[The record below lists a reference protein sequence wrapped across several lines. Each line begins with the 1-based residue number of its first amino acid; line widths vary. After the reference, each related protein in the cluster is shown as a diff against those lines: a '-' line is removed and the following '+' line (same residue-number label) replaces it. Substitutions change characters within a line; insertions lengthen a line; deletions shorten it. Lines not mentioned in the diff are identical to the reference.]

1 MKTHYLLIKY
11 VKYGAISPFISI
23 FAQTIHDSNTEMK
36 LRQIFL
42 PILMMS
48 FIIPARAQ
56 SMAGSSIAS
65 RTLLISDGTK
75 KIEERVYDNGLG
87 DIVQETLSYPGS
99 SLPSVTVHHEY
110 DEYRRRTKSWLPVT
124 FSSGNGFIAGTTI
137 ASQAVSQ
144 YSDSAPFS
152 RTEYDGFLPSQPSAE
167 YKAGAQWQGNGKKV
181 TVAYNEYV
189 GSGLYAYED
198 GRLYKLQSRKYLRTL
213 TTDEDGCWS
222 AEYTDLGGRLLI
234 SETSQGKTYFVYNA
248 KGDVSYVIPPAL
260 SQYIVSNFGPE
271 PDCIP
276 DTDDMMQKYAYVYRY
291 DNQRHCIYKKLPGC
305 EPVYYVYDKAGACIL
320 TQDGVQR
327 QGGVWAYSIPDKF
340 GRPCISGICH
350 KSVSYSSEPLHAY
363 HVYAEYNGSTTQ
375 TGGYT
380 VHNFSL
386 GNDPTLYSAAYYDS
400 YDFIGNHGVPS
411 SLTASNENG
420 YSVDSSVGHGLPTG
434 SATAIIKDGSVSG
447 YTYSAI
453 YYDSR
458 YNVSQVNTVDHLG
471 KNDITSTAYTYTG
484 KPDKTRNRHRFD
496 GTRSMVED
504 ISYTYDGADRTSVY
518 SVSITSG
525 FPPLIATQTYGYDD
539 LGRLSSISRPFTF
552 GYVNYTYDLHGW
564 MTGITTD
571 SFCEELFY
579 ASGPGS
585 PRYNGNVSSMR
596 WENHNY
602 YRKRGYKFTY
612 DNANRLTQATYGEG
626 TNITYNSG
634 RFSESVQYEAASG
647 NIKRI
652 TRNGKNSSSGYG
664 QMDNLTLSYDGYRL
678 TGVSETVTD
687 YSATGTFEYKGA
699 NGSEYLYDANGALV
713 ADRSRG
719 IAYIDYDFN
728 GNPQTIYFLN
738 GNEIRYTYTAAGEK
752 LCAKYCIAAP
762 NVTRTFGVKPEG
774 YTSGQV
780 ISGYQYDYLMGG
792 SLILW
797 DGLIDKVLF
806 DGGYANGTPVNN
818 STTYEF
824 ALHYYNKDHLG
835 SNREVVSNSGVVQ
848 QVTNYY
854 PFGAPYAD
862 PNAVVGSTIQPF
874 KYNGKELETMHG
886 LNTYDYGARQYDPI
900 TIRWDRMDPLC
911 EKNPDIT
918 PYHFCHNNPVNKID
932 PNGKDD
938 YYTRD
943 GTYLGTNKAITDNI
957 YITGEDQYRKLEDG
971 KYAINMSS
979 RVAIND
985 TELDAEA
992 YSKIFTNSLRLGGY
1006 NTSNLSGGKIQVT
1019 VWHMEG
1025 GSKVSDNYTENASSV
1040 GSALATTNS
1049 DHDNGARITAYIWPQ
1064 GTEERELFSTRSNII
1079 SCIGDHEFKGHYQLG
1094 YKHEENTSDRIYRM
1108 QKNSPNWNKT
1118 TIQFKNY
1125 INKIIKDNGWE

>member
-862 PNAVVGSTIQPF
+862 PNAVVGSTLQPF

>member
-65 RTLLISDGTK
+65 RTVLISDGTK

-181 TVAYNEYV
+181 TVAYSEYV
-189 GSGLYAYED
+189 GAGLYAYED

-234 SETSQGKTYFVYNA
+234 SETSQGNTYYIYNA
-248 KGDVSYVIPPAL
+248 KGDISYVIPPIL
-260 SQYIVSNFGPE
+260 SEYITSNFGPE
-271 PDCIP
+271 PDYIP
-276 DTDDMMQKYAYVYRY
+276 DSDGMMQKYAYVYRY

-305 EPVYYVYDKAGACIL
+305 EPVYYVYDKAGNCIL

-327 QGGVWAYSIPDKF
+327 QDGVWAYSIPDKF
-340 GRPCISGICH
+340 GRPCIGGICH
-350 KSVSYSSEPLHAY
+350 NSVSYSSEPLHPY
-363 HVYAEYNGSTTQ
+363 HVYAEYDGASTA

-380 VHNFSL
+380 VHGLTLSSQ
-386 GNDPTLYSAAYYDS
+386 TLYTAAYYDS

-411 SLTASNENG
+411 SLTAFNENG

-458 YNVSQVNTVDHLG
+458 YNVSQVNTVNHLG

-900 TIRWDRMDPLC
+900 LCRWDRRDPLC
-911 EKNPDIT
+911 EKNYGIS
-918 PYHFCHNNPVNKID
+918 PYVYCGNDPVNSID
-932 PNGKDD
+932 PDGRSGLKVLLKGAYKIGKTVAKNGLSSLGKSATYVAAFNDVVDD
-938 YYTRD
+938 AKTVLD
-943 GTYLGTNKAITDNI
+943 SNTSTMD
-957 YITGEDQYRKLEDG
+957 
-971 KYAINMSS
+971 
-979 RVAIND
+979 RVVAGVSLLSEIASPVSVK
-985 TELDAEA
+985 DAEYIGKVTKGLTKD
-992 YSKIFTNSLRLGGY
+992 YSKIGSTGKVGEEALKKLGGVSQRPFE
-1006 NTSNLSGGKIQVT
+1006 TSRGKRIIDQFS
-1019 VWHMEG
+1019 EG
-1025 GSKVSDNYTENASSV
+1025 VAHESKVGYQSLTKRIKSQIQKDAELIETKEID
-1040 GSALATTNS
+1040 GSTWHFFESPVTGKDGPSKPLM
-1049 DHDNGARITAYIWPQ
+1049 D
-1064 GTEERELFSTRSNII
+1064 ELKKNDII
-1079 SCIGDHEFKGHYQLG
+1079 VEIHK
-1094 YKHEENTSDRIYRM
+1094 
-1108 QKNSPNWNKT
+1108 
-1118 TIQFKNY
+1118 
-1125 INKIIKDNGWE
+1125 

>member
-124 FSSGNGFIAGTTI
+124 SSGNGFIAGTTI

-144 YSDSAPFS
+144 YSDTAPFS

-167 YKAGAQWQGNGKKV
+167 YKAGVQWQGNDKKV
-181 TVAYNEYV
+181 TVAYSEYV

-213 TTDEDGCWS
+213 ATDEDGCWS
-222 AEYTDLGGRLLI
+222 TEYTDLGGRLLI
-234 SETSQGKTYFVYNA
+234 SETSQGKTYYVYNP

-271 PDCIP
+271 PDYIP
-276 DTDDMMQKYAYVYRY
+276 DTDNMMQKYAYVYRY

-305 EPVYYVYDKAGACIL
+305 VPVYYVYDKAGNCIL
-320 TQDGVQR
+320 SQDGVQR
-327 QGGVWAYSIPDKF
+327 QAGVWAYSIPDRF
-340 GRPCISGICH
+340 GRQCISGICH
-350 KSVSYSSEPLHAY
+350 NSVSYSSEPLHAY
-363 HVYAEYNGSTTQ
+363 HVYAEYTGSTTQ

-386 GNDPTLYSAAYYDS
+386 GNDQTLYSATYYDR

-411 SLTASNENG
+411 SLTAYVENG

-434 SATAIIKDGSVSG
+434 SVTAGIKEGSVSG
-447 YTYSAI
+447 YMYSAI
-453 YYDSR
+453 YYDSW
-458 YNVSQVNTVDHLG
+458 YNVSQVKTVNHLG
-471 KNDITSTAYTYTG
+471 KNDITSTTYTYTG
-484 KPDKTRNRHRFD
+484 KPDKTRYRHRLD
-496 GTRSMVED
+496 GTHSMIEN
-504 ISYTYDGADRTSVY
+504 ISCTYDGADRRESYT
-518 SVSITSG
+518 VSLSCGIQ
-525 FPPLIATQTYGYDD
+525 PLIATLTYGYDD
-539 LGRLSSISRPFTF
+539 LGRLSSVSRPFSSGNIT
-552 GYVNYTYDLHGW
+552 YTYDLHGW

-579 ASGPGS
+579 ANGPGS

-596 WENHNY
+596 WKNDNY

-612 DNANRLTQATYGEG
+612 DNVNRLTQAVYGEG
-626 TNITYNSG
+626 ANLTYNSG

-647 NIKRI
+647 NIKRV
-652 TRNGKNSSSGYG
+652 TRNGKNSSNGYG

-678 TGVSETVTD
+678 TGVSEAAAD

-719 IAYIDYDFN
+719 IAYIAYDDH
-728 GNPQTIYFLN
+728 GNPQTIYFTN
-738 GNEIRYTYTAAGEK
+738 GNETRYAYSASGEK
-752 LCAKYCIAAP
+752 LCARYYIAVP
-762 NVTRTFGVKPEG
+762 NVTRAFGVKPEG
-774 YTSGQV
+774 YPQNQV
-780 ISGYQYDYLMGG
+780 MATYQYDYLLDGN
-792 SLILW
+792 LVLW

-806 DGGYANGTPVNN
+806 DGGYANGTPVST
-818 STTYEF
+818 STTYGF

-862 PNAVVGSTIQPF
+862 PNAVVGSTLQPF

-886 LNTYDYGARQYDPI
+886 LNTYDYGARQYNPI
-900 TIRWDRMDPLC
+900 VARWDRMDPLC
-911 EKNPDIT
+911 EKYYSIS
-918 PYHFCHNNPVNKID
+918 PYAYCGNNPVMSID
-932 PNGKDD
+932 PDGK
-938 YYTRD
+938 
-943 GTYLGTNKAITDNI
+943 KI
-957 YITGEDQYRKLEDG
+957 YIPNKFQSVVLQM
-971 KYAINMSS
+971 IN
-979 RVAIND
+979 
-985 TELDAEA
+985 T
-992 YSKIFTNSLRLGGY
+992 YSKTQYKVDAKGFMCIDKDAGINEKGATHYSERLSATIFAESMLTIEVGDKYTAKYG
-1006 NTSNLSGGKIQVT
+1006 
-1019 VWHMEG
+1019 
-1025 GSKVSDNYTENASSV
+1025 KVSRTYDVNKMGGGLTDKTIKTNVKTIVSDKGHIVHDTQGNEIKKTAAEVLIHEIV
-1040 GSALATTNS
+1040 GHAAPS
-1049 DHDNGARITAYIWPQ
+1049 IV
-1064 GTEERELFSTRSNII
+1064 GTETGNAVKNENIVRRELFLPERE
-1079 SCIGDHEFKGHYQLG
+1079 D
-1094 YKHEENTSDRIYRM
+1094 EENH
-1108 QKNSPNWNKT
+1108 N
-1118 TIQFKNY
+1118 
-1125 INKIIKDNGWE
+1125 E